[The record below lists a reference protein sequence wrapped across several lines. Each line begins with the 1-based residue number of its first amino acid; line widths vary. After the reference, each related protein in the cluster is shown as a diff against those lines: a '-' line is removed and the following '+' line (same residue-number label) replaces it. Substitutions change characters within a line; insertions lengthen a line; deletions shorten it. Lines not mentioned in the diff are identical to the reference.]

1 MYKGA
6 RFKVLEH
13 FHRTCIEH
21 IHSLLTAASAA
32 YARLTMQISLLQRKA
47 CRVGQFGRRYNE
59 QCCALNNSLIVFLIR
74 GSKKEVKRNR
84 FGRALMQWD
93 DWKTA
98 RVNVARLDTV
108 PTCVMA
114 TVFFLRFQ
122 VQTMKDGEIGE
133 QKKLFFFQVMG
144 FFYC

>member
-98 RVNVARLDTV
+98 RVNVARLDAV

-114 TVFFLRFQ
+114 TVFFF
-122 VQTMKDGEIGE
+122 KI
-133 QKKLFFFQVMG
+133 
-144 FFYC
+144 